1 MYFDFEDYRP
11 EFAPVGRAISWREG
25 ILLSIIVHLVGIVFV
40 LIAPRLLPDGSSA
53 ARQRALLLAQQRQA
67 QPPRFVFVR
76 PRLDMPA
83 PRAPERAES
92 SDQDRMARATER
104 PPNPTNPLPY
114 SRGNSRELAEQQ
126 RELERARGR
135 GPTPDPQ
142 AGPPA
147 EPSPPEATQV
157 PEQQSALALP
167 TPASPPQQPAG
178 AGGRGRAGGGSLGDA
193 LRNLERY
200 VQNEQ
205 LSNPGGAN
213 SNFGP
218 AIQFDTMGVDFG
230 RWIARFKAQVERN
243 WFPLIPQ
250 AAMSMSGH
258 TVITFNVHKN
268 GAITDLAI
276 VRPSTINGF
285 NNAAYGAMV
294 SSNPTIPLPPE
305 YPAEKA
311 FFTVTFFYNESPQ

>member
-1 MYFDFEDYRP
+1 MYFDFEDHRP
-11 EFAPVGRAISWREG
+11 DITPVGRAISWREG
-25 ILLSIIVHLVGIVFV
+25 ILISIIAHMAMVIV
-40 LIAPRLLPDGSSA
+40 LLTAPQWLTAKVVRVPETVVA
-53 ARQRALLLAQQRQA
+53 AKEDKDEPL
-67 QPPRFVFVR
+67 RFVFVQ
-76 PRLDMPA
+76 PKVDVPA
-83 PRAPERAES
+83 PKPPPRADL
-92 SDQDRMARATER
+92 SDKDRMARAPQRAEK
-104 PPNPTNPLPY
+104 PTNPLPF
-114 SRGNSRELAEQQ
+114 SRGNSPELSEQQ
-126 RELERARGR
+126 REMERARGR
-135 GPTPDPQ
+135 GPTPEPQ

-147 EPSPPEATQV
+147 EPSPPETTQV

-167 TPASPPQQPAG
+167 TPAPAPQPPAG
-178 AGGRGRAGGGSLGDA
+178 AGGRTQAGGSLGDA

-200 VQNEQ
+200 VQSEQ
-205 LSNPGGAN
+205 LSNPRGGN

-250 AAMSMSGH
+250 AAMSMRGH
-258 TVITFNVHKN
+258 TVLTFNVHKN
-268 GAITDLAI
+268 GTITDLTIA
-276 VRPSTINGF
+276 RPSTINGF

-311 FFTVTFFYNESPQ
+311 FFTVTFFYNESPP

>member
-1 MYFDFEDYRP
+1 MYFDFEDHRP
-11 EFAPVGRAISWREG
+11 DITPVGRAISWREG
-25 ILLSIIVHLVGIVFV
+25 ILISIIAHMGMVIV
-40 LIAPRLLPDGSSA
+40 LLTAPDWLPIRSIRAPQAVVA
-53 ARQRALLLAQQRQA
+53 AKEEKDEPL
-67 QPPRFVFVR
+67 RFVFVQ
-76 PRLDMPA
+76 PRVDVPA
-83 PRAPERAES
+83 PKPPPRADL
-92 SDQDRMARATER
+92 SDQDRIARAPQRAE
-104 PPNPTNPLPY
+104 NPTNPLPY

-126 RELERARGR
+126 REMERARGR
-135 GPTPDPQ
+135 GPTPEPQ

-147 EPSPPEATQV
+147 EPTPPEATRV
-157 PEQQSALALP
+157 PEQQSGLALP
-167 TPASPPQQPAG
+167 TPAPPPPQPPAG
-178 AGGRGRAGGGSLGDA
+178 AGGRTQAGGSLGDA

-200 VQNEQ
+200 VQNQQ
-205 LSNPGGAN
+205 LDNPKGGN

-268 GAITDLAI
+268 GTITDLTIA
-276 VRPSTINGF
+276 RPSTINGF

-305 YPAEKA
+305 YPADKA
-311 FFTVTFFYNESPQ
+311 FFTVTFFYNESPP

>member
-1 MYFDFEDYRP
+1 MYFDFEDHRP
-11 EFAPVGRAISWREG
+11 DITPVGRAISWREG
-25 ILLSIIVHLVGIVFV
+25 ILISIIAHMAMVIV
-40 LIAPRLLPDGSSA
+40 LLTAPQWLTTRVVRVPETVVA
-53 ARQRALLLAQQRQA
+53 AKDEKDEPL
-67 QPPRFVFVR
+67 RFVFVQ
-76 PRLDMPA
+76 PKVDVPA
-83 PRAPERAES
+83 PKPPPRADLSDKDRIARAPQRAEK
-92 SDQDRMARATER
+92 
-104 PPNPTNPLPY
+104 PTNPLPF
-114 SRGNSRELAEQQ
+114 SQGNSPEFSEQQ
-126 RELERARGR
+126 REMERARGR
-135 GPTPDPQ
+135 GPTPEPQ

-147 EPSPPEATQV
+147 EPSPPETTQV
-157 PEQQSALALP
+157 PERQSALALP
-167 TPASPPQQPAG
+167 TPAPAPQQPAG
-178 AGGRGRAGGGSLGDA
+178 AGGRLQAGGSLGDA

-205 LSNPGGAN
+205 LSNPRGGN

-250 AAMSMSGH
+250 AAMSMRGH
-258 TVITFNVHKN
+258 TVLTFNVHKN
-268 GAITDLAI
+268 GTITDLTIA
-276 VRPSTINGF
+276 RPSTINGF

-311 FFTVTFFYNESPQ
+311 FFTVTFFYNESPP